1 MWSYLKF
8 SPIVLSLKILDF
20 MNIIFFQLVLL
31 VLVGMVAAGPMKIG
45 KREAE
50 ADAAYL
56 YGGYGYLGGYPY
68 GAAYAPYGLGY
79 AAGLVKE

>member
-1 MWSYLKF
+1 
-8 SPIVLSLKILDF
+8 
-20 MNIIFFQLVLL
+20 
-31 VLVGMVAAGPMKIG
+31 MVAAGPMKIG

>member
-1 MWSYLKF
+1 MKKPATSDSSFDPFF
-8 SPIVLSLKILDF
+8 SMV
-20 MNIIFFQLVLL
+20 NIFFQLVLL
-31 VLVGMVAAGPMKIG
+31 ALVGMVAASPLLV
-45 KREAE
+45 KREAD